1 MSDIGTK
8 FADKR
13 IRYVDSRI
21 STEYRQ
27 AEKELNE
34 KLADFVRKSAERD
47 RIKRKQ
53 RDEGI
58 ISDQQYKDWLAG
70 QVFIRKRWESKVKQA
85 SEVLHT
91 HNLQANKIIHENAMD
106 VFRENYNYSA
116 FTAEMGTGVSFD
128 LINEQTV
135 INLAKKNPQLLP
147 EWKIDEEKDYKWNYR
162 KANNAVMQGII
173 QGESVDKIAKRMA
186 KNLCTQNKNK
196 MRLFARTAIT
206 GAQNGGRQAQ
216 MEAAAEDGIEQK
228 KEWVATL
235 DGRTRDSHRRLD
247 GQQVGVNESFEGEFG
262 KIMFPGDP
270 TAHPAEVYNCRCAM
284 ITVYPKYAGFV
295 GKTPRRAK
303 SEYTDKDGNKRS
315 FSYLTQDPELYEKW
329 KNAKAINQDIEFTK
343 TGKPKK
349 VKCPYHDEMSEKGY
363 VGLNEKE
370 SDEFIQ
376 EYHNKSIIGKHGMNT
391 MDGGQSRRINDAL
404 RNGKM
409 PEDPADKKL
418 VQRLDSEIEK
428 NALPQDMTLFRGVS
442 MVAFKDTGVFD
453 GFKTTVVN
461 MSDFKKPDGGI
472 DYDKWGIEFAK
483 AKKKDMEDKLGR
495 AKRLVGATIE
505 DKGFMQVSASSER
518 NIFSFSD
525 INIQIHA
532 PEGTKA
538 YISDYKEESEIILQ
552 RGTKFVVLEAT
563 EATVT
568 AKNGNKMDVIQL
580 IVELVE

>member
-53 RDEGI
+53 RDEGL
-58 ISDQQYKDWLAG
+58 ISEQDYKDWLAG

-173 QGESVDKIAKRMA
+173 QGESVEKIAKRMA

-235 DGRTRDSHRRLD
+235 DGRTRDSHRKLD
-247 GQQVGVNESFEGEFG
+247 GQQVGVNESFDGEFG

-303 SEYTDKDGNKRS
+303 GEYTDKDGNKRS
-315 FSYLTQDPELYEKW
+315 FSYLTQDPEMYEKW
-329 KNAKAINQDIEFTK
+329 KNEKAKEKKQSTTRQVVQGKDITGTWTRREGKFDFEIQDVINAQGFDGLPKIVSKEEFDKAVTESNFIAQRTYAAPDMETLNAYRDMLYNGEWYVDCSEGGSQYGQGMYCAADY
-343 TGKPKK
+343 TGKLSKGIQNEMAHYQELAVKK
-349 VKCPYHDEMSEKGY
+349 ANSTTITWGNMQMLKPENTNNKMFSYTETLTLTPDAKIIKYVDLRKMYQDEMYEMLGK
-363 VGLNEKE
+363 LNEKE
-370 SDEFIQ
+370 FTEWSEKRISDLGSYAAAKGYDAINAE
-376 EYHNKSIIGKHGMNT
+376 GHGES
-391 MDGGQSRRINDAL
+391 GSY
-404 RNGKM
+404 
-409 PEDPADKKL
+409 
-418 VQRLDSEIEK
+418 
-428 NALPQDMTLFRGVS
+428 
-442 MVAFKDTGVFD
+442 
-453 GFKTTVVN
+453 TVVLN
-461 MSDFKKPDGGI
+461 RTKCIFLGG
-472 DYDKWGIEFAK
+472 
-483 AKKKDMEDKLGR
+483 
-495 AKRLVGATIE
+495 T
-505 DKGFMQVSASSER
+505 
-518 NIFSFSD
+518 
-525 INIQIHA
+525 
-532 PEGTKA
+532 
-538 YISDYKEESEIILQ
+538 
-552 RGTKFVVLEAT
+552 
-563 EATVT
+563 
-568 AKNGNKMDVIQL
+568 
-580 IVELVE
+580 